1 MSLVE
6 AETTG
11 PVEGEDPIVTPP
23 RPLHRRVSVSLLFTL
38 TVLIGTVVT
47 IYLVFD
53 ARHNVMLTEALVQA
67 RETAELELV
76 APSAEKLGTW
86 GLGMFGERL
95 PMPPAGIPIVSAG
108 RIELLNRRTA
118 VIRLKIGES
127 EVTYLVQHAKG
138 IVPDQSE
145 RKDGELRAVQW
156 ASGVFIVAAAGP
168 DATAK
173 EWRAVLHVPNP

>member
-38 TVLIGTVVT
+38 TVLVGLVVT
-47 IYLVFD
+47 IYMVFD
-53 ARHNVMLTEALVQA
+53 ARHNVLLTEALVQA
-67 RETAELELV
+67 RVTEDAFELKAPTAD
-76 APSAEKLGTW
+76 KLGTW

-95 PMPPAGIPIVSAG
+95 PMPPTTIPIIGAR
-108 RIELLNRRTA
+108 RIEVLNRRAA
-118 VIRLKIGES
+118 VIRLKIGDS
-127 EVTYLVQHAKG
+127 DVTYLVQHAKG
-138 IVPDQSE
+138 IVPEQTE
-145 RKDGELRAVQW
+145 RKDGDLRAVQW

-168 DATAK
+168 DASAK
-173 EWRAVLHVPNP
+173 EWRAALHVPE